1 MRKLY
6 RIGVPRTPSDSDGT
20 IEQISF
26 RMCGRTKRQFV
37 SLISQRGLE
46 IKEVLV
52 EFIEHYIECEGCIG
66 VVKLDDDFAP
76 GKAPFSRGGRQK
88 G

>member
-1 MRKLY
+1 MKKVRP
-6 RIGVPRTPSDSDGT
+6 IGAPRTRSETDGT

-66 VVKLDDDFAP
+66 VVHLGDGIA
-76 GKAPFSRGGRQK
+76 SESTRSLRSLGRK
-88 G
+88 R